1 MNFAKNGVYGYDT
14 RHSVY
19 FNENQSRK
27 TQTDVGVGTREQTI
41 KRCGIVRT
49 AGSDPNKWA
58 QCSVS
63 NKVNDCP
70 ECFQR

>member
-1 MNFAKNGVYGYDT
+1 MNSNWKGVYGYDT

-27 TQTDVGVGTREQTI
+27 TQTDIGVGTREQTL
-41 KRCGIVRT
+41 KRCGIVRPET
-49 AGSDPNKWA
+49 NQNQWM